1 MAPGRKSID
10 DQIADEQKRADEA
23 RARIAALKARQRTVS
38 RKQDNHRKIIVGGA
52 CMAHIK
58 IDPQFR
64 KALFEAL
71 NAAVTDKKQRAAI
84 PDLLDEQAF
93 AEAMR
98 ATAKQAAIEAKEA
111 APKKKPEGKRPPAP

>member
-23 RARIAALKARQRTVS
+23 RARIASLKARQRTVS

-52 CMAHIK
+52 CMAHMK
-58 IDPQFR
+58 MDPQFR
-64 KALFEAL
+64 KTLMVAL
-71 NAAVTDKKQRAAI
+71 NAAVTDKKQRGAI

-98 ATAKQAAIEAKEA
+98 ATAKLAASEAKDA
-111 APKKKPEGKRPPAP
+111 AEKKSTQGKPGPPQ